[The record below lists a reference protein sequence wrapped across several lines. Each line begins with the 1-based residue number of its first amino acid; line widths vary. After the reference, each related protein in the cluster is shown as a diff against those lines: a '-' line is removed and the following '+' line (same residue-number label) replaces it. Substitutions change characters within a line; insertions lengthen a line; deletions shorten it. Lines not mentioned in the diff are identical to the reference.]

1 MSWGEWLA
9 TPVEAV
15 EKEGWMMLPLTKPSE
30 IAGQC
35 FLGMTYENK
44 RCDINLLRSRSF
56 NL

>member
-1 MSWGEWLA
+1 MSWREWLA

-15 EKEGWMMLPLTKPSE
+15 EKEGWMMLPLTKPSK

-44 RCDINLLRSRSF
+44 WCDINLLRSRSF